1 MSTPARY
8 LLLAQIG
15 FFLSL
20 AVCVLLD
27 SAGLHSNHGWSYY
40 ESRTQT
46 FVPYL
51 LGFGWCVL
59 LIALAAG
66 LLSRSAAPAG
76 FPAALKLLSVL
87 LLLDVATPDPVDAAF
102 SNAVFHWIPDHDKLF
117 ERLFAALRPGGRLV
131 AQCGGA
137 GNIDRFH
144 TVMKQVA
151 YQPPFD
157 EYLGGWDGPW
167 NYAGPAETG
176 ARLAA
181 AGFTDAQCWLEEWP
195 VEPDE
200 PEEFI
205 RTVCMGHHLERMPED
220 LRPQYVERV
229 WERVPKPLTLDY
241 VRLNIDAR
249 RPA

>member
-40 ESRTQT
+40 EGRSQT

-51 LGFGWCVL
+51 LGLGWCVL

-87 LLLDVATPDPVDAAF
+87 LLLDVATPDTVDAAF
-102 SNAVFHWIPDHDKLF
+102 SWAHDLTSALLFLYELGLAVWLVRAVWPTRVA
-117 ERLFAALRPGGRLV
+117 RLLG
-131 AQCGGA
+131 GGA
-137 GNIDRFH
+137 GSLDRAAARGH
-144 TVMKQVA
+144 
-151 YQPPFD
+151 
-157 EYLGGWDGPW
+157 
-167 NYAGPAETG
+167 GPAPT
-176 ARLAA
+176 ARGGPMTNRALLAYRGSDQLLTKA
-181 AGFTDAQCWLEEWP
+181 RQ
-195 VEPDE
+195 
-200 PEEFI
+200 
-205 RTVCMGHHLERMPED
+205 RH
-220 LRPQYVERV
+220 
-229 WERVPKPLTLDY
+229 PLH
-241 VRLNIDAR
+241 
-249 RPA
+249 

>member
-20 AVCVLLD
+20 VVCVLLD

-40 ESRTQT
+40 EGRSQT

-87 LLLDVATPDPVDAAF
+87 LLLDVATPDTVD
-102 SNAVFHWIPDHDKLF
+102 
-117 ERLFAALRPGGRLV
+117 
-131 AQCGGA
+131 
-137 GNIDRFH
+137 
-144 TVMKQVA
+144 
-151 YQPPFD
+151 
-157 EYLGGWDGPW
+157 
-167 NYAGPAETG
+167 
-176 ARLAA
+176 
-181 AGFTDAQCWLEEWP
+181 
-195 VEPDE
+195 
-200 PEEFI
+200 
-205 RTVCMGHHLERMPED
+205 
-220 LRPQYVERV
+220 
-229 WERVPKPLTLDY
+229 
-241 VRLNIDAR
+241 
-249 RPA
+249 